1 MIDYSEFLTHALGW
15 KQLSKINVACFF
27 KTMVPRSANKDFN
40 DTQQDNISSDSDESS
55 DSKEPSA
62 EFLNASIIHE
72 YFTMCGKVM
81 LLENIQ
87 QLMDEVETLFKIKG
101 FNGKPETQI
110 DFETFYRFM
119 TSFLVQEEDQNA
131 KLATVEYSVD
141 EEKKSESKSNESTN
155 QSRRPQS
162 ESNDKVRSR

>member
-1 MIDYSEFLTHALGW
+1 
-15 KQLSKINVACFF
+15 
-27 KTMVPRSANKDFN
+27 MVPRSANKDFN

-101 FNGKPETQI
+101 FNGKPET
-110 DFETFYRFM
+110 
-119 TSFLVQEEDQNA
+119 
-131 KLATVEYSVD
+131 
-141 EEKKSESKSNESTN
+141 
-155 QSRRPQS
+155 
-162 ESNDKVRSR
+162 

>member
-101 FNGKPETQI
+101 FNGKPET
-110 DFETFYRFM
+110 
-119 TSFLVQEEDQNA
+119 
-131 KLATVEYSVD
+131 
-141 EEKKSESKSNESTN
+141 
-155 QSRRPQS
+155 
-162 ESNDKVRSR
+162 